1 MSLII
6 KDNTRVLN
14 SSMSYMDFHLA
25 LTQNRQDDA
34 KFLIQN
40 GLDLNLPNNYNCN
53 TAIFTGVCANN
64 IEIVEF
70 LINYGANI
78 HHKNA
83 FGDTALHAALVLE
96 YFDLA
101 LLLFHHGANP
111 YEQNKFGETP
121 VYLAMRCKTLK
132 IRNDKLVL
140 SFISKEQNQNFIYTN
155 GLTLLH
161 HAMYWENFAM
171 VIKLLN
177 SNTMIDIQDI
187 WGRTPLMIAVENNKL
202 NYVQQLIFRNANV
215 NLQNLTGKTALHI
228 AIGVLNTN
236 FDIINKLLKYGA
248 NPTIKSF
255 HNGNTPIEEAILQG
269 RKDIANYIKKF

>member
-14 SSMSYMDFHLA
+14 SSMSHMDFYLA

-34 KFLIQN
+34 KFIIQN
-40 GLDLNLPNNYNCN
+40 GLDLNLPNNYNRN

-101 LLLFHHGANP
+101 LLLFHHG
-111 YEQNKFGETP
+111 
-121 VYLAMRCKTLK
+121 
-132 IRNDKLVL
+132 
-140 SFISKEQNQNFIYTN
+140 
-155 GLTLLH
+155 
-161 HAMYWENFAM
+161 
-171 VIKLLN
+171 
-177 SNTMIDIQDI
+177 
-187 WGRTPLMIAVENNKL
+187 LMIAVENNKL

-269 RKDIANYIKKF
+269 REDIANYIKKF